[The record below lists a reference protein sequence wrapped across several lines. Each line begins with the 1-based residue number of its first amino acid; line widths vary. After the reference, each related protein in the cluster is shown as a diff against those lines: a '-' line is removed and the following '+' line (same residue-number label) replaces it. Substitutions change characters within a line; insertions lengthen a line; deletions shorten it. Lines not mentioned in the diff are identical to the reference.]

1 MKKLSIFENLN
12 NSVFE
17 AGIGIPNEND
27 FVKAIKN
34 RNYITFY
41 YSRDDDGVLAGPRF
55 VEPYCYG
62 YRKLKNGQTRYYL
75 RAWMIRNTALDY
87 NFKKKGISSKYR
99 SVSKSAGSI
108 RGGWSKASGWRL
120 YRVDSITNL
129 YISGRRFSYYRAGY
143 NGSTDVAIP
152 SIIAQCNK
160 QDFYGQAPK

>member
-17 AGIGIPNEND
+17 AGIGTPNEND

-87 NFKKKGISSKYR
+87 NFKKKGISSKYKLFYCFFITIYR
-99 SVSKSAGSI
+99 QI
-108 RGGWSKASGWRL
+108 TTRL
-120 YRVDSITNL
+120 RKCVHCIL
-129 YISGRRFSYYRAGY
+129 
-143 NGSTDVAIP
+143 
-152 SIIAQCNK
+152 
-160 QDFYGQAPK
+160 